1 MKLFRKMRAASLEE
15 NNTSA
20 YWKYAIGEVVFVVV
34 GILLAFQIDTWS
46 ENRSAKEHTHYLFAQ
61 VQDELALNIKSC
73 NLVLDEYRGKDTLV
87 YDILKRRVTKQD
99 YRENWEYGLVLLT
112 QQEAEV
118 SVEAFLNLVNSQD
131 ALSQEQRSILLELKT
146 LYGTDKTYLD
156 LVNEVAINNALDYHK
171 QYKEEQTWYGDLF
184 LNREIPEDMID
195 FCLQDPFYFNAV
207 VHFQFINLRNHIRYT
222 LNFRRRALDI
232 HERLVD
238 EMKLELD
245 STLLFDAASC
255 QHMVGEYSGS
265 EFDLIV
271 THSDGKLLGTRKDK
285 SDTYAVEKLRIYP
298 KSGEEFI
305 YGDMFGRVVRGEND
319 QVTELKLSLGRKRVD
334 LVKNSVR

>member
-1 MKLFRKMRAASLEE
+1 MFRKMRAASLEE

-46 ENRSAKEHTHYLFAQ
+46 ERRSAKEHTHYLFAQ
-61 VQDELALNIKSC
+61 VQDELALNIKNC
-73 NLVLDEYRGKDTLV
+73 NLALEQYRGKDTLV
-87 YDILKRRVTKQD
+87 YDILMRRVTKQD

-131 ALSQEQRSILLELKT
+131 ALSQAQRTILLELKT

-156 LVNEVAINNALDYHK
+156 LVNEVTINNALDYHK
-171 QYKEEQTWYGDLF
+171 KYKEEQTWYGDLF
-184 LNREIPEDMID
+184 LNREMPEDMID

-207 VHFQFINLRNHIRYT
+207 VNFQFINLRNHIRYT

-245 STLLFDAASC
+245 STLLFDAALC

-285 SDTYAVEKLRIYP
+285 SDTSAAEELRIYP
-298 KSGEEFI
+298 NSGEEFI
-305 YGDMFGRVVRGEND
+305 FDDMFGRVVRGENN
-319 QVTELKLSLGRKRVD
+319 QVTAMKLSLGRKRVD
-334 LVKNSVR
+334 LVKNSAR

>member
-1 MKLFRKMRAASLEE
+1 M
-15 NNTSA
+15 
-20 YWKYAIGEVVFVVV
+20 VFVVV
-34 GILLAFQIDTWS
+34 GILLAFQIDMWG
-46 ENRSAKEHTHYLFAQ
+46 ERRNAREHTHYLFGQ
-61 VQDELALNIKSC
+61 VHDELALNIQNC
-73 NLVLDEYRGKDTLV
+73 NLVLEQYRGKDTLV
-87 YDILKRRVTKQD
+87 YDILMRRVTRQD

-131 ALSQEQRSILLELKT
+131 ALSQAQRTILLELKT

-156 LVNEVAINNALDYHK
+156 LVNEVTINNALDYHK
-171 QYKEEQTWYGDLF
+171 KYKEEQTWYGDLF
-184 LNREIPEDMID
+184 LNREMPEDMID

-255 QHMVGEYSGS
+255 QHIVGEYSGS
-265 EFDLIV
+265 EFDLTV
-271 THSDGKLLGTRKDK
+271 THSDGQLLGTSKDK
-285 SDTYAVEKLRIYP
+285 SDTSAVEKLRIYP

-319 QVTELKLSLGRKRVD
+319 QVTALKLSLGRKRVD
-334 LVKNSVR
+334 LVKTSAR

>member
-131 ALSQEQRSILLELKT
+131 AFVSGAKVHLV
-146 LYGTDKTYLD
+146 GTKDPLW
-156 LVNEVAINNALDYHK
+156 H
-171 QYKEEQTWYGDLF
+171 
-184 LNREIPEDMID
+184 R
-195 FCLQDPFYFNAV
+195 QD
-207 VHFQFINLRNHIRYT
+207 ISGL
-222 LNFRRRALDI
+222 
-232 HERLVD
+232 
-238 EMKLELD
+238 
-245 STLLFDAASC
+245 
-255 QHMVGEYSGS
+255 GE
-265 EFDLIV
+265 
-271 THSDGKLLGTRKDK
+271 
-285 SDTYAVEKLRIYP
+285 
-298 KSGEEFI
+298 
-305 YGDMFGRVVRGEND
+305 
-319 QVTELKLSLGRKRVD
+319 
-334 LVKNSVR
+334 

>member
-1 MKLFRKMRAASLEE
+1 
-15 NNTSA
+15 
-20 YWKYAIGEVVFVVV
+20 
-34 GILLAFQIDTWS
+34 
-46 ENRSAKEHTHYLFAQ
+46 
-61 VQDELALNIKSC
+61 
-73 NLVLDEYRGKDTLV
+73 
-87 YDILKRRVTKQD
+87 
-99 YRENWEYGLVLLT
+99 
-112 QQEAEV
+112 
-118 SVEAFLNLVNSQD
+118 
-131 ALSQEQRSILLELKT
+131 
-146 LYGTDKTYLD
+146 
-156 LVNEVAINNALDYHK
+156 
-171 QYKEEQTWYGDLF
+171 
-184 LNREIPEDMID
+184 MID

-245 STLLFDAASC
+245 STLLFDTESC

-265 EFDLIV
+265 EFDLTV
-271 THSDGKLLGTRKDK
+271 THLDGQLLGTRKDK
-285 SDTYAVEKLRIYP
+285 SDTSAVEKLRIYP

-334 LVKNSVR
+334 LVKNSAR

>member
-1 MKLFRKMRAASLEE
+1 MRAASLEE

-118 SVEAFLNLVNSQD
+118 SVCPSGVCHKVCQWRLILWVLGVNW
-131 ALSQEQRSILLELKT
+131 LLIHSIS
-146 LYGTDKTYLD
+146 
-156 LVNEVAINNALDYHK
+156 NQSH
-171 QYKEEQTWYGDLF
+171 
-184 LNREIPEDMID
+184 
-195 FCLQDPFYFNAV
+195 
-207 VHFQFINLRNHIRYT
+207 
-222 LNFRRRALDI
+222 
-232 HERLVD
+232 
-238 EMKLELD
+238 
-245 STLLFDAASC
+245 
-255 QHMVGEYSGS
+255 
-265 EFDLIV
+265 
-271 THSDGKLLGTRKDK
+271 
-285 SDTYAVEKLRIYP
+285 
-298 KSGEEFI
+298 
-305 YGDMFGRVVRGEND
+305 
-319 QVTELKLSLGRKRVD
+319 
-334 LVKNSVR
+334 

>member
-15 NNTSA
+15 SNASA

-46 ENRSAKEHTHYLFAQ
+46 ERRSAKEHTHYLFAQ
-61 VQDELALNIKSC
+61 VQDELALNIKNC
-73 NLVLDEYRGKDTLV
+73 NLVLEQYRGKDTLV
-87 YDILKRRVTKQD
+87 YDILMRRVTRQD

-131 ALSQEQRSILLELKT
+131 ALSQTQRSILLELKT

-156 LVNEVAINNALDYHK
+156 LVNEVTINNVLDYHK
-171 QYKEEQTWYGDLF
+171 KYKEEQTWYGDLF
-184 LNREIPEDMID
+184 LNREMPEDMID
-195 FCLQDPFYFNAV
+195 YCLQDPFYFNAV
-207 VHFQFINLRNHIRYT
+207 VHFQFLNLRNHIRYT

-238 EMKLELD
+238 EMKLDLD
-245 STLLFDAASC
+245 STLLFDVASC
-255 QHMVGEYSGS
+255 QHIVGEYSGS
-265 EFDLIV
+265 EFDLTV
-271 THSDGKLLGTRKDK
+271 THSDGQLLGTSKDK
-285 SDTYAVEKLRIYP
+285 SDTSAVEKLRIYP

-319 QVTELKLSLGRKRVD
+319 QVTALKLSLGRKRVD
-334 LVKNSVR
+334 LVKTSAR